1 MFTSSITAQKTS
13 FQLWPYLH
21 FKILKIKLVIV
32 VILVHVQYQNVIL
45 CLVIGYI
52 VVYLCDYEM
61 MLLHYFLLV
70 ISLTVLTVKTM
81 NANTYAYANQTCDDF
96 GSAQTV
102 SVLNGIN
109 ISFDVLSQVYFG
121 LLQVLH

>member
-1 MFTSSITAQKTS
+1 
-13 FQLWPYLH
+13 
-21 FKILKIKLVIV
+21 
-32 VILVHVQYQNVIL
+32 
-45 CLVIGYI
+45 
-52 VVYLCDYEM
+52 M
-61 MLLHYFLLV
+61 MVLHYFLLV

-81 NANTYAYANQTCDDF
+81 NADTYANQTCDDF